1 MGGYVPGRETCGVV
15 EEDGKDD
22 EVRPSDEPNNT
33 ITLTLHDILGST
45 SPIMNML
52 EIGLNILIGKPPVYS
67 TCD

>member
-22 EVRPSDEPNNT
+22 EMRPNDEPNNT
-33 ITLTLHDILGST
+33 ITLTLHDILSAT

-52 EIGLNILIGKPPVYS
+52 EIG
-67 TCD
+67 